1 MSGIGSGDYG
11 RVSAGTFATVHQDT
25 RTILVCVGLSL
36 SAMLD
41 MVDEMGDALHI
52 SATLIT

>member
-11 RVSAGTFATVHQDT
+11 RVLAGTFATVHQDT